1 MIYII
6 DDDAS
11 VRRAFLILMQ
21 SSDFDAQDFES
32 AEEFFD
38 SVSPADDDCI
48 ILDLHMAGMSGFD
61 VLRNLSLREKKVPVI
76 VVSAFDDAQNR
87 KRARECGA
95 RAFFRK
101 PVDDQA
107 LIDTINWVLEG
118 KQQMPN
124 GQKTSRAI

>member
-1 MIYII
+1 MTEPDIVVFVI
-6 DDDAS
+6 
-11 VRRAFLILMQ
+11 
-21 SSDFDAQDFES
+21 
-32 AEEFFD
+32 
-38 SVSPADDDCI
+38 DDDCI
-48 ILDLHMAGMSGFD
+48 ILDLHMTGMSGFD

-87 KRARECGA
+87 ERARECGA

>member
-1 MIYII
+1 ME
-6 DDDAS
+6 D
-11 VRRAFLILMQ
+11 
-21 SSDFDAQDFES
+21 
-32 AEEFFD
+32 
-38 SVSPADDDCI
+38 
-48 ILDLHMAGMSGFD
+48 GSG
-61 VLRNLSLREKKVPVI
+61 LKITRIKVPVI

-87 KRARECGA
+87 ERARECGA